1 LYVVNGHHRVDL
13 AKANNI
19 QEMDARIITYKD
31 ATAEEARAMGAM
43 INIAEGSA
51 TAIDV
56 AKVLKEHTV
65 TEEELQRYISPRS
78 KIARDGIALTK
89 INDWILTQVAT
100 RRLPLE
106 RSVMIGQERGDKTD
120 ARNQVAKAL
129 GELEAKSKSSTSDVI
144 RELILEAK
152 GTLRETDTEV

>member
-1 LYVVNGHHRVDL
+1 
-13 AKANNI
+13 
-19 QEMDARIITYKD
+19 MDARIITHKD

-56 AKVLKEHTV
+56 AKVLKEHTI

-78 KIARDGIALTK
+78 KIARDGIALSK
-89 INDWILTQVAT
+89 LNDWIFTQVAI

-106 RSVMIGQERGDKTD
+106 RSVIIGQELGDNPD
-120 ARNQVAKAL
+120 AQNQVVKAL
-129 GELEAKSKSSTSDVI
+129 ES
-144 RELILEAK
+144 
-152 GTLRETDTEV
+152 